1 MAGKTINTSTKI
13 SRAKVFNKNFAS
25 GNKSSSG
32 KFKNVSRNSFA
43 GTSVDNVAVSA
54 SGIGIAVKLFG
65 IILLLCIVSMLI
77 QRFQG
82 GEGIPSFQSL
92 FNFLSGWNPPL
103 QIPFLTFNSF
113 TSQDWGILNFIKDLF
128 VMLAQVLNV
137 LVFFFNGLVTV
148 ISYVVVFFQ
157 WLFIF

>member
-1 MAGKTINTSTKI
+1 MNTSTKI
-13 SRAKVFNKNFAS
+13 SRAKVVNKNFAS
-25 GNKSSSG
+25 GLKVSSG
-32 KFKNVSRNSFA
+32 KFKNVSRNSLA
-43 GTSVDNVAVSA
+43 GTSVDNVGVSA
-54 SGIGIAVKLFG
+54 SGVGLAVKIVG

-82 GEGIPSFQSL
+82 GDGIPSFQSL
-92 FNFLSGWNPPL
+92 FNFLSGWNPPF
-103 QIPFLTFNSF
+103 QIPFLSFNSF
-113 TSQDWGILNFIKDLF
+113 TSQDWGILNFIKDFF

-137 LVFFFNGLVTV
+137 LVFFFNGVVTV

>member
-1 MAGKTINTSTKI
+1 MAGKTINTSTKV
-13 SRAKVFNKNFAS
+13 SRANVVNKNFSSGMKGSS
-25 GNKSSSG
+25 GNL
-32 KFKNVSRNSFA
+32 KNVSRNSFA
-43 GTSVDNVAVSA
+43 GTSVDKVGVSA
-54 SGIGIAVKLFG
+54 SGVGLAVKFVG

-82 GEGIPSFQSL
+82 GDGIPSFQSL
-92 FNFLSGWNPPL
+92 FKFLSGWNPPF
-103 QIPFLTFNSF
+103 QIPFLSFNSF

>member
-13 SRAKVFNKNFAS
+13 SRAKLVNKNFVSGMKVSS
-25 GNKSSSG
+25 GNL
-32 KFKNVSRNSFA
+32 KNVSRNSFA
-43 GTSVDNVAVSA
+43 GTSVDNVGVSV
-54 SGIGIAVKLFG
+54 SGVGLAVKLVG

-82 GEGIPSFQSL
+82 GDGIPSFQSL

-103 QIPFLTFNSF
+103 QIPFLSFNSF

-137 LVFFFNGLVTV
+137 LLFFFNGVVTV

-157 WLFIF
+157 WLFVF